1 MSTRALRAAN
11 ELRLRGWQIDDSEDD
26 GIRLDKE
33 CRHCGY
39 QMRSDSRYC
48 QQCGAKVEHGVAET
62 SLQDLE
68 AAIKAANEEHA

>member
-1 MSTRALRAAN
+1 MSERAQRAAE
-11 ELRLRGWQIDDSEDD
+11 ELRRRGWQIDGSDDSA
-26 GIRLDKE
+26 LDKT

-39 QMRSDSRYC
+39 QMRADSRYC

-68 AAIKAANEEHA
+68 AAIRAANEEQQ